1 MKKILDTNIIIR
13 FLIWDDENLYK
24 KSFEIFRQ
32 IENNEIEV
40 VITEWVVLECL
51 YVLEKFYEIPKLEVV
66 DKLKMILF
74 LDNVINSDKLEIIEA
89 LNLVIY
95 EKIDFIDAIVI
106 TKAKYNDLEVIS
118 FDKKINKIIKKFNS

>member
-40 VITEWVVLECL
+40 VITEWVILECL

>member
-1 MKKILDTNIIIR
+1 MKKIIDTNIIIR
-13 FLIWDDENLYK
+13 FLVWDDEELYK
-24 KSFEIFRQ
+24 KSYEIFRQ
-32 IENNEIEV
+32 IENDEIEV

-51 YVLEKFYEIPKLEVV
+51 YVLEKIYEISKIEII

-95 EKIDFIDAIVI
+95 EKIDFINAIII
-106 TKAKYNDLEVIS
+106 TKAKYNNLEVVS
-118 FDKKINKIIKKFNS
+118 FDKKINKIFKKFNN

>member
-106 TKAKYNDLEVIS
+106 TKAKYNDLDVIS